1 MNEKRPP
8 HHVRLAADICV
19 YRQAG
24 DEIQFLLIRRAK
36 PPFEG
41 CWALP
46 GGRLEADETLDQ
58 CASRELLEET
68 GLRAVELR
76 HLANFS
82 EPMRDPRER
91 TVSAAYIARVADDAK
106 AVAATDAV
114 AVEWFLTSSLPE
126 LAFDHHLILRKA
138 LDFLRGHLGLP
149 ASEQL
154 INTPGGAGE

>member
-1 MNEKRPP
+1 MNKKRPP
-8 HHVRLAADICV
+8 HHVRIAADICV

-46 GGRLEADETLDQ
+46 GGRLEADETIDQ

-68 GLRAVELR
+68 GLRAVELQFF
-76 HLANFS
+76 ANFS

-106 AVAATDAV
+106 AVAATDAD
-114 AVEWFLTSSLPE
+114 AAEWFSISSLPA
-126 LAFDHHLILRKA
+126 LAFDHHRILQKA
-138 LDFLRGHLGLP
+138 SDVLQRNLGQLVYGHGMD
-149 ASEQL
+149 
-154 INTPGGAGE
+154 TPGDAGE